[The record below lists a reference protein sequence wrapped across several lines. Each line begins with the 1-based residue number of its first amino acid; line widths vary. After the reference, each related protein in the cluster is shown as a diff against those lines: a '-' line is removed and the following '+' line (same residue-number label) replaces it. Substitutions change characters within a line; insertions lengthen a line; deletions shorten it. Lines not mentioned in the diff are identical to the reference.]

1 VSCYLWK
8 WSYRLAVVAADG
20 RFRVDNMRSGD
31 YRICITDL
39 PEGFYLKDA
48 FLSERDVINAPL
60 RSERCLLLTTPLL
73 DALRREIRRMSPDVR
88 IDTEDIRHVLAAD
101 VLKREVQA
109 SKDWLEGD
117 QSAGL

>member
-1 VSCYLWK
+1 
-8 WSYRLAVVAADG
+8 
-20 RFRVDNMRSGD
+20 
-31 YRICITDL
+31 
-39 PEGFYLKDA
+39 
-48 FLSERDVINAPL
+48 
-60 RSERCLLLTTPLL
+60 
-73 DALRREIRRMSPDVR
+73 MSPDVR